1 VAQGAE
7 ACLSCG
13 RHLTTLTK
21 GTVIAARYEVQ
32 SLLGKGGMGIVYQ
45 AHDRLLD
52 EVVAIKVLRGEF
64 VQDPA
69 MAARFRSEIKLARKV
84 SHPNVCRIHE
94 YGEDGPISYISMALI
109 EGTDLRR
116 VLRQHPEG
124 LAREAAFRM
133 SLQASEGLRAIH
145 DVGII
150 HRDLK
155 SPNIVCDPAGTL
167 KLMDFGIAK
176 ESGLTGGLTA
186 AGEVMGTPEY
196 MSPEQC
202 RGTPLDFRSDIYSL
216 GIVIYEIFTGRVPF
230 QGDSVMVT
238 LLKQVEA
245 PPPLDGPAAARIPA
259 GVVAILRKALAKS
272 PAERFTTVAEVV
284 AALRA
289 AEIEDQK
296 HQKVVEEAGP
306 TIVIDRMLER
316 VADRRRDSRLPIS
329 LELMLRRLG
338 AGGSVLQEERTV
350 TDNLGAHGARV
361 LTTMNDLAEGHTVS
375 VQEVGGSFATRSVI
389 RHISTGPGKIRRLG
403 VEFVDRNA
411 PDHLVPSVDSGGLRV
426 PAGAAAKQDERR
438 KHSRLSISVE
448 VILRRLSPGGAV
460 LREERTVVDNIG
472 RRGARVLTTM
482 TDLADGDIVSIQEV
496 GSEFKT
502 NAAVRSV
509 YTGPDHVRR
518 IGLEFLDRTAP
529 EHLVPPGDDAPRT
542 APRTAPPR
550 KRDPPAPVPKAP
562 EGPRT
567 AEEVRALR
575 EEIVAAHGA
584 QKAQTHFEVLGLP
597 RASGAA
603 QVKEAYL
610 RLSRRFHPDALR
622 EPALSDLM
630 RQAEG
635 VFSRITD
642 AYKVLIDPDGRSRYE
657 EMLGPSRRTPPTV
670 QRAPQAPTPA
680 ASVPPPAKQASS
692 APSGGQAAFTRDKD
706 APPSASVDSGV
717 ATSTRLAGQILE
729 DAQRLIAG
737 EKYWDAIQ
745 ALEGAV
751 QFAPGTKTNQ
761 SLRILLA
768 QTKGRNPKWLK
779 DAESSLLEIL
789 KEDPRC
795 TEACLAL
802 AGVYKAAGLKGRAV
816 AQLRK
821 ALELE
826 PGHARAQ
833 AEMDAL
839 QAGR

>member
-1 VAQGAE
+1 
-7 ACLSCG
+7 
-13 RHLTTLTK
+13 
-21 GTVIAARYEVQ
+21 
-32 SLLGKGGMGIVYQ
+32 
-45 AHDRLLD
+45 
-52 EVVAIKVLRGEF
+52 
-64 VQDPA
+64 
-69 MAARFRSEIKLARKV
+69 
-84 SHPNVCRIHE
+84 
-94 YGEDGPISYISMALI
+94 MALQ
-109 EGTDLRR
+109 
-116 VLRQHPEG
+116 V
-124 LAREAAFRM
+124 
-133 SLQASEGLRAIH
+133 SEGLRAIH

-155 SPNIVCDPAGTL
+155 SPNIVCDPAGTV

-176 ESGLTGGLTA
+176 ESGLSGGLTA

-202 RGTPLDFRSDIYSL
+202 RGTVLDFRSDIYSL
-216 GIVIYEIFTGRVPF
+216 GIVIFEIFTGHVPF

-245 PPPLDGPAAARIPA
+245 PPPLDGPAAARLPS
-259 GVVAILRKALAKS
+259 GVVNVLRKALAKS
-272 PAERFTTVAEVV
+272 PADRFATVGEVV
-284 AALRA
+284 VALRA
-289 AEIEDQK
+289 AEVEDQQ

-306 TIVIDRMLER
+306 TLMLDSVLER
-316 VADRRRDSRLPIS
+316 VGDRRRDSRLPIS

-411 PDHLVPSVDSGGLRV
+411 PDHLVPSGDSKGGARV
-426 PAGAAAKQDERR
+426 STGAAAKQDERR

-448 VILRRLSPGGAV
+448 IILRRLSPGGAV

-482 TDLADGDIVSIQEV
+482 TDLAEGDIVSIQEV

-509 YTGPDHVRR
+509 FIGPDHVRR

-529 EHLVPPGDDAPRT
+529 EHLVPPGDDVPRKT
-542 APRTAPPR
+542 NPPR
-550 KRDPPAPVPKAP
+550 KRDPPAPAARP
-562 EGPRT
+562 EERPRT
-567 AEEVRALR
+567 ADELRALR
-575 EEIVAAHGA
+575 EEIAAAHAAPKG
-584 QKAQTHFEVLGLP
+584 QTHFEVLGLP

-622 EPALSDLM
+622 EPALSDLV
-630 RQAEG
+630 RQAEA
-635 VFSRITD
+635 VFSRITE

-657 EMLGPSRRTPPTV
+657 EMLGPSRRTPPSV
-670 QRAPQAPTPA
+670 QRAAPQVQTPAAPPPPAKPASSAPAQGQVTSSRDRDQAPA
-680 ASVPPPAKQASS
+680 ASVE
-692 APSGGQAAFTRDKD
+692 G
-706 APPSASVDSGV
+706 GV
-717 ATSTRLAGQILE
+717 ATSMRLAGQMLE
-729 DAQRLIAG
+729 DAQRLIAK
-737 EKYWDAIQ
+737 EQYWDAIQ
-745 ALEGAV
+745 ALEGAIN
-751 QFAPGTKTNQ
+751 FAPGTRTNQ
-761 SLRILLA
+761 SMRILLA

-779 DAESSLLEIL
+779 EAESSLLEIL
-789 KEDPRC
+789 KADPRC

-816 AQLRK
+816 AQIRK

-826 PGHARAQ
+826 PRHARAQ
-833 AEMDAL
+833 AEL
-839 QAGR
+839 ETLLAGG